1 MGFIEKLLRAPT
13 TVGLFQAGKE
23 TACQCERCKRH
34 KSDSW
39 VGKMPWKRK
48 WQLAPLFLLG
58 KFQGQRSLAC
68 YSPWGCKET
77 LQLLEAWKASPE
89 NRQERRKSWRKEAEP
104 SRRAYQIEPSDKD
117 HPTRMKKNS
126 IHF

>member
-1 MGFIEKLLRAPT
+1 MGDVRDTNRIPGLGRCPGKGNDNWLPYSCLENSKDRGAWHA
-13 TVGLFQAGKE
+13 TVHGA
-23 TACQCERCKRH
+23 A
-34 KSDSW
+34 KS
-39 VGKMPWKRK
+39 
-48 WQLAPLFLLG
+48 Q
-58 KFQGQRSLAC
+58 
-68 YSPWGCKET
+68 T

-89 NRQERRKSWRKEAEP
+89 NRQERRKPWRKEAEP